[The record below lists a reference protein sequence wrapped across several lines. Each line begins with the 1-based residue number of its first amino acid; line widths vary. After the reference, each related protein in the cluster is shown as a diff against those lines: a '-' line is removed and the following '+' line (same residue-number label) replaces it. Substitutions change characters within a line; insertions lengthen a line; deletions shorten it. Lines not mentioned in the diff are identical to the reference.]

1 RDLVVVRFVGL
12 AEIGGVRVRNRTLL
26 AHPRERGARVE
37 SAGER
42 DADLLAGGQGLQDG
56 RHRASGIR
64 DQESG
69 TRESKG
75 ANRGFYDSVQLRAL
89 IPDARS
95 PMPSFDVMCEPN
107 AVELKN
113 AVDTANKEI
122 ANRYDFKGSDAR
134 IELKEKEKEVTLYAD
149 DDFKLGQVRD
159 VLYGKMA
166 KRSVDTRFL
175 KAEDAEKIG
184 GDKVKQK
191 MVVRSGVEIELAKRI
206 VKMLKDAKLKVT
218 ASIQGDAVRVSGA
231 KKDDLQ
237 SAIQLVRGGVTEV
250 PLSYQNFRD

>member
-1 RDLVVVRFVGL
+1 
-12 AEIGGVRVRNRTLL
+12 
-26 AHPRERGARVE
+26 
-37 SAGER
+37 
-42 DADLLAGGQGLQDG
+42 
-56 RHRASGIR
+56 
-64 DQESG
+64 
-69 TRESKG
+69 
-75 ANRGFYDSVQLRAL
+75 
-89 IPDARS
+89 
-95 PMPSFDVMCEPN
+95 MPSFDVMCEPN